1 MTLNLNKNK
10 TTIDEFTKKNEDK
23 LFEAF
28 DLIEIRIQNRIL
40 TIKEQ
45 NGNKALEESLYR
57 LIISQSVLF
66 TYDEKYNMLKEI
78 IIKEELEK
86 SFDYVFS
93 DKKKELLKN
102 FKKEYEKALNEIFIF
117 IKINN
122 FI

>member
-93 DKKKELLKN
+93 DKKKELLEN